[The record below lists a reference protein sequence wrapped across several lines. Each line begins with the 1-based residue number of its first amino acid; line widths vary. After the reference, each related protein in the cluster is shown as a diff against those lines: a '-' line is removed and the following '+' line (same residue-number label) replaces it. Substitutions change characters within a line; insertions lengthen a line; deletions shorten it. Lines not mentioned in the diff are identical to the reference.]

1 MVITRDNQN
10 IIIKPNENV
19 NMVAV
24 QKLIDYINVLEIS
37 SQKQGTLEEAAELAE
52 EVDKKWW
59 QENKRRFIK

>member
-24 QKLIDYINVLEIS
+24 QKLIDYINVLEIF
-37 SQKQGTLEEAAELAE
+37 SQKQGTLEEAADLAE

-59 QENKRRFIK
+59 QENRHRFIK